1 MYEWNPVFRFVMDI
15 KRRYT
20 EKFGEP
26 EYKTYIAEEKEI
38 SSLEHWIVKL
48 GDKAAEEFCWHFVRE
63 QVEEE
68 ATSGGIVD
76 KLKNNGEGAIILLD
90 HVMAS
95 R

>member
-38 SSLEHWIVKL
+38 SPI
-48 GDKAAEEFCWHFVRE
+48 EEKPVYQPVNTH
-63 QVEEE
+63 EEE
-68 ATSGGIVD
+68 IKV
-76 KLKNNGEGAIILLD
+76 LKELL
-90 HVMAS
+90 
-95 R
+95 